1 MSRSSESPEI
11 PVSRGVGPVG
21 PDDLLELGDPPAGHP
36 QRQGRPRDPAIEE
49 AVLDTALR
57 LMAEHGYAGMSID
70 AIARETGVGKPA
82 IYRRFANKADIATAA
97 LSGFQMREPRVHG
110 ATARE
115 RVASHLRSFRTSLL
129 RPNGMSMLGTI
140 LAEEH
145 RTPEL
150 FQLFR
155 ERIIASRRRM
165 LRALLEQ
172 AIADG
177 EVRADADVD
186 AAVNL
191 LVGSFYARYLSGEP
205 VSESWVERI
214 LAVVWPGIAASAD
227 ADACKKR
234 PRAPRGG

>member
-1 MSRSSESPEI
+1 MSRSSECSG
-11 PVSRGVGPVG
+11 VSLPHGAGPTG
-21 PDDLLELGDPPAGHP
+21 PDDSVEPSDPPAGHP
-36 QRQGRPRDPAIEE
+36 PRQGRPRDPAIEE
-49 AVLDTALR
+49 VVLETALR

-97 LSGFQMREPRVHG
+97 LSSFQMREPRVHG

-145 RTPEL
+145 RMPEL
-150 FQLFR
+150 FRLFR
-155 ERIIASRRRM
+155 ERIVASRRRM

-172 AIADG
+172 AVSDG

-205 VSESWVERI
+205 VSEAWVERV
-214 LAVVWPGIAASAD
+214 LAVVWPGITAGAD
-227 ADACKKR
+227 AGACKKR
-234 PRAPRGG
+234 PCKPRRD